1 MTKIAYTV
9 CCTIAGEDKA
19 AAWLAWLRGVHVRD
33 VIAGGAESAQ
43 IVRLD
48 GGPPAAFEVRYV
60 FPDRAAYETY
70 IRDHAPR
77 LREEGLKK
85 FPPEEGFSYSRSVG
99 AVVDEI

>member
-9 CCTIAGEDKA
+9 SCSIADEEKVT
-19 AAWLAWLRGVHVRD
+19 AWLGWLRGGHIREVL
-33 VIAGGAESAQ
+33 AGGAESAQ

-48 GGPPAAFEVRYV
+48 GGPPVVCEVRYV
-60 FPDRAAYETY
+60 FPGRVAYDAY

-85 FPPEEGFSYSRSVG
+85 FPPGAGFSYSRSVG
-99 AVVDEI
+99 EIAG